1 MSTGDSTTVVKAD
14 VLSRYYDDLD
24 IGDAFETRGRT
35 ITETDLVA
43 FAALTGDYYPLH
55 TDAEYAKQ
63 TMFGERIAHGMLVL
77 SYAAG
82 LVPMQPGPIIAFYGM
97 DKVRFFAPTKIG
109 DTIRVQIELKEKQDR
124 DENMGLATFH
134 QTILNQ
140 RDEAVAKTI
149 NKVLLKRR
157 PD

>member
-1 MSTGDSTTVVKAD
+1 MSEQGIATESERDM
-14 VLSRYYDDLD
+14 LSRYYDDLQ

-43 FAALTGDYYPLH
+43 FAALTGDFYPLH

-109 DTIRVQIELKEKQDR
+109 DTIRVQLELKEKEDR

-134 QTILNQ
+134 QTIKNQ

-149 NKVLLKRR
+149 NKVLLKRH